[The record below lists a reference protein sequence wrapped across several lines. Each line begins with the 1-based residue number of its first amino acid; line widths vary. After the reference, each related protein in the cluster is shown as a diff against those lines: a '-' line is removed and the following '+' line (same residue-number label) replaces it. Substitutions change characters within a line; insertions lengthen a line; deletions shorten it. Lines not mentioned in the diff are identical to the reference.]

1 LSSSLLLLTPLRV
14 EAFCARRGAPASRVV
29 RTGMGRDRSL
39 AAPARLVPVGSGP
52 AVVLGLGGGLVA
64 GQQPGDV
71 VVADEVSLAPGA
83 DEEGRTVS
91 IPFAYPL
98 AGALRSAGLRVSTGT
113 VVSTPRLERGA
124 AARAACG
131 AGGALAVDMESWWL
145 VGSDPLRPAVV
156 RVLLD
161 VPGRELVSVRTAPAL
176 RRSFRV
182 LVQVARTLESWCAA
196 LTPSPTEVPS

>member
-1 LSSSLLLLTPLRV
+1 LSSTLLLLTPLRV

-29 RTGMGRDRSL
+29 RTGMGRERSI
-39 AAPARLVPVGSGP
+39 AAVARLEPEGSGP
-52 AVVLGLGGGLVA
+52 AVVLGLGGGLGA
-64 GQQPGDV
+64 GQQAGDV

-83 DEEGRTVS
+83 GEKGRTIA
-91 IPFAYPL
+91 IPLAYPL
-98 AGALRSAGLRVSTGT
+98 ADALRAAGMRVSTGT
-113 VVSTPRLERGA
+113 VLSTPRLEHGA

-131 AGGALAVDMESWWL
+131 DGGALAVDMESWWL
-145 VGSDPLRPAVV
+145 AGAEPLRPAVV

-161 VPGRELVSVRTAPAL
+161 VPGRELVSVHTAPAL

-196 LTPSPTEVPS
+196 LTPSSTEVPS